1 MSPAFIV
8 RAAHWEVDETAI
20 ARLRRQV
27 FIEEQGVPEE
37 LEWEAEDPACQW
49 FLACSPDGEV
59 IGVARLTPQ
68 GRVGR
73 MAVAK
78 AWRRRGVGSALLAT
92 AVTAARARGQTEVAL
107 AAQSHAIPF
116 YERHGF
122 RATGPEYRDAGIPH
136 RTMALALRIEP

>member
-27 FIEEQGVPEE
+27 FIDEQNVPED
-37 LEWEAEDPACQW
+37 LEWEAADPTCQW
-49 FLACSPDGEV
+49 FLACCPDGAA

-78 AWRRRGVGSALLAT
+78 AWRRQGVGGALLSA
-92 AVTAARARGQTEVAL
+92 AVAAARARGQSEVAL
-107 AAQSHAIPF
+107 AAQSHAISF

-122 RATGPEYRDAGIPH
+122 RAAGPEYPEAGIPH
-136 RTMALALRIEP
+136 RTMTLALRTDP

>member
-1 MSPAFIV
+1 MSPAFTV
-8 RAAHWEVDETAI
+8 RAAHWEVDETTI

-27 FIEEQGVPEE
+27 FIEEQGVPEA
-37 LEWEAEDPACQW
+37 LEWEASDPACQW
-49 FLACSPDGEV
+49 FLACFPDGEA

-78 AWRRRGVGSALLAT
+78 TWRRLGVGGALLAA
-92 AVTAARARGQTEVAL
+92 AVAAARARGLTKVVL
-107 AAQSHAIPF
+107 AAQRHAIPF

-122 RATGPEYRDAGIPH
+122 RATGPEFPDAGIPH
-136 RTMALALRIEP
+136 RTMTLALRTDP